1 MAEPD
6 LDEAAW
12 RERLR
17 EHRANKRRF
26 VREELGK
33 SAADRLGF
41 FALDPS
47 LRVVARLQWVH
58 DPDVVSVEMTRGPD
72 AEYEHVATLGVELD
86 GDHRVLAG
94 YRAPNQDGVFVPF
107 ADATSGDETPGM
119 GRYLELDVDDV
130 ETGSSVAL
138 DFNLAYLPFSV
149 LDDEYASPRPPERN
163 RLPVAVRAGERYADE
178 E

>member
-6 LDEAAW
+6 LDEVAW

-17 EHRANKRRF
+17 AHRSEKRRF
-26 VREELGK
+26 VREELGDP
-33 SAADRLGF
+33 AADRLDF

-72 AEYEHVATLGVELD
+72 AEYEHVATLGFELD

-107 ADATSGDETPGM
+107 TDATSGDETPGM
-119 GRYLELDVDDV
+119 GRYLELDVADV

-138 DFNLAYLPFSV
+138 DFNLAYLPFSA

-163 RLPVAVRAGERYADE
+163 RLTAPVHAGERYANDG
-178 E
+178 